1 MVENGC
7 YLPFALHKNIKNH
20 GTHAGTTFL
29 KPRAY
34 AAVSGGGGGRPR
46 RVAEK
51 AHFGTGCVLRSHEI
65 LWLKMGAF
73 YIIFHLK
80 S

>member
-7 YLPFALHKNIKNH
+7 FLHYLSFKIIKNH
-20 GTHAGTTFL
+20 GTHAGTTSL

-34 AAVSGGGGGRPR
+34 VAVSGGGGGRPR
-46 RVAEK
+46 RVAVK
-51 AHFGTGCVLRSHEI
+51 AHFGTGCVMRSHEF
-65 LWLKMGAF
+65 LWLKMVVF
-73 YIIFHLK
+73 YIIFHLN